1 MQYIFLK
8 NILETILSNYVC
20 SECQNKTNEQS
31 IQVTAV
37 SSHGV
42 DIHIHCHVCGAHA
55 QLNAEI
61 NTMAAQMLE
70 NENGKKYFEDFLKA
84 GGTIGATMKN
94 KEPEKPNKNEN
105 AIKDEDIIKIHND
118 LKNAKSIEDLMNE

>member
-8 NILETILSNYVC
+8 NILETVLSNYVC
-20 SECQNKTNEQS
+20 PECQNKTNEQA
-31 IQVTAV
+31 IQVMGI

-42 DIHIHCHVCGAHA
+42 DIHIHCHVCGAHS

-70 NENGKKYFEDFLKA
+70 TDSGKKQFEDFLKQWW
-84 GGTIGATMKN
+84 TIGTTMQN
-94 KEPEKPNKNEN
+94 KDTSQNQNNN
-105 AIKDEDIIKIHND
+105 AIKDEDIVKIHND
-118 LKNAKSIEDLMNE
+118 LKNAKSIEDLMN

>member
-31 IQVTAV
+31 IQITGV

-42 DIHIHCHVCGAHA
+42 DIHVHCHVCGGHA

-61 NTMAAQMLE
+61 NTIAAQMLQ
-70 NENGKKYFEDFLKA
+70 NEE
-84 GGTIGATMKN
+84 
-94 KEPEKPNKNEN
+94 
-105 AIKDEDIIKIHND
+105 
-118 LKNAKSIEDLMNE
+118 